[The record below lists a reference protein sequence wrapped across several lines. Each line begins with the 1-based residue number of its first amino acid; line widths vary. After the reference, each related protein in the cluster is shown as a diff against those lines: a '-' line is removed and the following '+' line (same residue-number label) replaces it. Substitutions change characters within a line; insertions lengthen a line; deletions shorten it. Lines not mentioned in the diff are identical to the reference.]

1 MTAAVVALGGL
12 MLRSAVRTAAA
23 RHQAADP
30 LTDQAILGSDAGGG
44 GL

>member
-1 MTAAVVALGGL
+1 
-12 MLRSAVRTAAA
+12 MLRSGFLTAAA

-30 LTDQAILGSDAGGG
+30 LTDQAILGSDAGE